1 MKYLVISGRLAI
13 DITLDEISSG
23 CGEPLARRT
32 LDDV

>member
-1 MKYLVISGRLAI
+1 LAI